1 MIYGLEI
8 PAHAWVAFGLVLGT
22 GVLAQVIG
30 YIWLR
35 ITTEPKPKQNKL
47 NKKEGNTNGNN

>member
-8 PAHAWVAFGLVLGT
+8 PAHAWIAFGLVLGT

-47 NKKEGNTNGNN
+47 NKKGKSNG